1 MMARTTTVVRIL
13 LAALVLLLLF
23 TGIDAQAQSTRA
35 TVGTQPEAA
44 RVPPPGDDDPPQPP
58 FNAATPINQSVP
70 GSMTAGG
77 VYTVTINMKNTG
89 NTTWTSGTAY
99 SLGSRN
105 PFDNATWGGGRVGL
119 PGDIPPG
126 GFAQFT
132 FQVTAPAAAGSYNF
146 QWGMVQDG
154 VEWFGTPSENL
165 VINVVA
171 APRNGSQFV
180 TQSVPASMT
189 TGAQYPVSLTFS
201 NTGNTTWDPTNGKYV
216 LLAVNPVNN
225 ETWVYSRIPLSGP
238 VAPGQQTTVAWT
250 TRAPSTPGTYNF
262 QWIILQEGV
271 ELIGTPSNNVAVV
284 VSAPAPVNG
293 AQVLSFLVSPMTQ
306 GQNAT
311 VTVTLQNTGGT
322 TWSAGSNYKLGSQNP
337 GENLTWGVQRIDL
350 ASDVAP
356 GQSYTFAFP
365 ITAPAAGTYTMQWQ
379 MMQRYVEWFGGVASA
394 PVTVNPPPSGDT
406 VTYIHTDALGSPVA
420 RSDSAGNVISRTS
433 YEPYGRTASGVTPTI
448 GFTGHVNDA
457 DTGLVYMQQRYYDP
471 VAGRFLSVDPVTTD
485 TSSGGGFNRY
495 AYAANSPYKYIDPDG
510 REEARTIEPTC
521 IPGLCTTVGAP
532 SRSSS
537 GASGGG
543 TSGTAVGSGA
553 SPSQPSPYDPG
564 GQYEVNIMGDPVN
577 PNYPGVGAAQV
588 IVGGTLVAGLGLAGV
603 EGGAFI
609 ASQVQG
615 NAMRGMS
622 NEVLKG
628 IIKAEGGVAQLNA
641 KGIFGT
647 GLPGATSALALAQRA
662 APYSLP
668 VGLQVRALQAYRVI
682 AERSLNEVQ
691 SLRIKIIDQY
701 LKIMGR

>member
-1 MMARTTTVVRIL
+1 MMARTTTMVRFLLASLIL
-13 LAALVLLLLF
+13 LFLF
-23 TGIDAQAQSTRA
+23 TGINAQAQSTRA
-35 TVGTQPEAA
+35 TVSAQPEAA

-420 RSDSAGNVISRTS
+420 RSDSGGNVISRTS

-448 GFTGHVNDA
+448 GFTGQVNDA

-471 VAGRFLSVDPVTTD
+471 VAGRFLSVDPVVTEPNKGTN
-485 TSSGGGFNRY
+485 FNRY
-495 AYAANSPYKYIDPDG
+495 SYVADNPFKYTDPDG
-510 REEARTIEPTC
+510 RQARTIGNSYCESYGC
-521 IPGLCTTVGAP
+521 AG
-532 SRSSS
+532 
-537 GASGGG
+537 
-543 TSGTAVGSGA
+543 
-553 SPSQPSPYDPG
+553 
-564 GQYEVNIMGDPVN
+564 E
-577 PNYPGVGAAQV
+577 AQV
-588 IVGGTLVAGLGLAGV
+588 
-603 EGGAFI
+603 
-609 ASQVQG
+609 
-615 NAMRGMS
+615 
-622 NEVLKG
+622 G
-628 IIKAEGGVAQLNA
+628 ITETI
-641 KGIFGT
+641 IHT
-647 GLPGATSALALAQRA
+647 GLPAKPIKINGAVATGDFDIDLTTRLLNKLAHESISEAGSGYGPIYGTKVHVIFA
-662 APYSLP
+662 NKI
-668 VGLQVRALQAYRVI
+668 RALNRDDLKV
-682 AERSLNEVQ
+682 EVSYFGGELADYGTNGSVRTDVVFGYNLEAPKAVYDLKTGGARLSQ
-691 SLRIKIIDQY
+691 RQFKNYQDQFTNSPRIFGIYVRYKEE
-701 LKIMGR
+701 

>member
-1 MMARTTTVVRIL
+1 MMARTTTMVRFLLASLIL
-13 LAALVLLLLF
+13 LFLF
-23 TGIDAQAQSTRA
+23 TGINAQAQSTRA
-35 TVGTQPEAA
+35 TVSAQPEAA

-154 VEWFGTPSENL
+154 VEWFGTPSDNV

-485 TSSGGGFNRY
+485 ARTGNSFNRY
-495 AYAANSPYKYIDPDG
+495 VYSENNPYTFVDPDG
-510 REEARTIEPTC
+510 RQAIPFPLPPPPT
-521 IPGLCTTVGAP
+521 PGMPTVTVPG
-532 SRSSS
+532 SRDPFADDPFNSPVQSSS
-537 GASGGG
+537 QSGPGQKVWKAIFG
-543 TSGTAVGSGA
+543 SGTAA
-553 SPSQPSPYDPG
+553 PSPTPPDDKDDEKDKFRKPN
-564 GQYEVNIMGDPVN
+564 EKLEKGDQLDMARFDRRVK
-577 PNYPGVGAAQV
+577 
-588 IVGGTLVAGLGLAGV
+588 V
-603 EGGAFI
+603 EGEVRFQDQKSGYQITPDRAGGNSHGGSAFKLVDR
-609 ASQVQG
+609 AG
-615 NAMRGMS
+615 NRVATLNSDGV
-622 NEVLKG
+622 VLRK
-628 IIKAEGGVAQLNA
+628 
-641 KGIFGT
+641 
-647 GLPGATSALALAQRA
+647 P
-662 APYSLP
+662 
-668 VGLQVRALQAYRVI
+668 
-682 AERSLNEVQ
+682 
-691 SLRIKIIDQY
+691 
-701 LKIMGR
+701 